1 MHDENVVSQVCRLRV
16 WAYFYIEM
24 KKKGFR
30 SYTKGINAE
39 VVIYIR
45 VIIIIQQTIVK

>member
-1 MHDENVVSQVCRLRV
+1 MHDESVVSEVCRLRV
-16 WAYFYIEM
+16 WAYLYRNV
-24 KKKGFR
+24 KKRGFAA
-30 SYTKGINAE
+30 TQKEINAE